1 MLMMINVM
9 LIMMMMLSMMMI
21 SVVMIVTMI
30 MTMIVMLL
38 TSSFF
43 SSIAYFDTEKGTTKI
58 TYRPNTR
65 VTLDETECKAVP
77 PAKRVY

>member
-1 MLMMINVM
+1 MMISVI

-21 SVVMIVTMI
+21 LVVMI

-38 TSSFF
+38 TSSSFF